1 MACCWSWAPAWPK
14 TFNIPAT
21 LEGLPR
27 NQLLTIAAVALA
39 GGLACVVL
47 ATLVLVLISKI
58 VETAMTGDP
67 FVDQNANRLTRVGWL
82 LLGIYSASAWITGVA
97 AVALM
102 PPKLIEMAG
111 KEGGHIQFDAGFD
124 PSPIGNS
131 TVLPDLR
138 PGADLPP
145 RRRNAGRTGRHGL
158 TRCRSPSSWTICFT
172 SAHDPDRVGGEG
184 GYHPR
189 QSFILKTGQGQGDPL
204 LHPGRHL
211 RGGCNR
217 QPGDLLAAE
226 AGESED

>member
-1 MACCWSWAPAWPK
+1 MAKESRLFSITYFLLKAATLLAFLLGGILVLCLGGVLLVLGTSLAE
-14 TFNIPAT
+14 TLNIPAT

-82 LLGIYSASAWITGVA
+82 LLGIYGVGMITGVA

-124 PSPIGNS
+124 PSPIGIL
-131 TVLPDLR
+131 TVLLIFVLAQIFR
-138 PGADLPP
+138 RGAEMRAEL
-145 RRRNAGRTGRHGL
+145 
-158 TRCRSPSSWTICFT
+158 
-172 SAHDPDRVGGEG
+172 EG
-184 GYHPR
+184 
-189 QSFILKTGQGQGDPL
+189 TV
-204 LHPGRHL
+204 
-211 RGGCNR
+211 
-217 QPGDLLAAE
+217 
-226 AGESED
+226 